1 MLCSTAHFFQ
11 PHSGF
16 MAPHQSRSLEGGFCS
31 LSSNFFFSSLTCSV
45 FQRRSDFKDRISSP
59 QWWWQLLNHHIA
71 IFTTDNKKK
80 EYNRWRNAHTHTPT
94 CTPSQATEHIGLMYV
109 LLLHFVAQMARFV
122 RSPKLQIW
130 SLPPGTSL
138 TFWTGTG
145 GSSTPGFKAE
155 ASTRFWASWTGAA
168 WSSTPGFKA
177 ETSTMSLASWTGTG
191 GSGSLGTF
199 AAFLF
204 RGPRFGPRAHPKIEH
219 SNRTVATNKNFL
231 SFDPRAT
238 C

>member
-130 SLPPGTSL
+130 SLPPWNIFDILNWHRWIKHPRLQGWSFYKVLGILNWCSL
-138 TFWTGTG
+138 IKH
-145 GSSTPGFKAE
+145 PGLQGWNFYNVFGILNWHRWI
-155 ASTRFWASWTGAA
+155 RFFRHFCCFFVPWATL
-168 WSSTPGFKA
+168 WS
-177 ETSTMSLASWTGTG
+177 
-191 GSGSLGTF
+191 
-199 AAFLF
+199 
-204 RGPRFGPRAHPKIEH
+204 
-219 SNRTVATNKNFL
+219 
-231 SFDPRAT
+231 
-238 C
+238 